1 MSIIIYR
8 KKLNSKNIKIITV
21 YEIIIKIVRG
31 GLIIGL
37 F

>member
-1 MSIIIYR
+1 MGIIIYR
-8 KKLNSKNIKIITV
+8 KKLNSKNIKIITA
-21 YEIIIKIVRG
+21 YEIIMKNVRG